1 MNAQLHKDVQT
12 CSLLQKKK
20 ISNSLNAHQE
30 RNGLLN
36 EGTTIKHKIM
46 YSLKT
51 GKIGKVISVDN
62 KYCPQELCLITKLQN
77 DATNHIF
84 GKKAWYK
91 KKSIRYVF
99 WVGGGEGKL
108 HFNS

>member
-62 KYCPQELCLITKLQN
+62 KYCPQELCLIIKLQN

-84 GKKAWYK
+84 RKKA
-91 KKSIRYVF
+91 
-99 WVGGGEGKL
+99 
-108 HFNS
+108 